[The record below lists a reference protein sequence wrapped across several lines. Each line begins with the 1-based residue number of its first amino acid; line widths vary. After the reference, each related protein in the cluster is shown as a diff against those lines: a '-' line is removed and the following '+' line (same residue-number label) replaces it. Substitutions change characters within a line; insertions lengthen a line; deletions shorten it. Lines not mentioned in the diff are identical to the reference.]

1 MSSGS
6 TCAVSGCYTNS
17 KKLKS
22 FQESKCAE
30 HQKIRNECPCPA
42 PYALHCIPSKE
53 ERKQAW
59 LAALKLKNPPKRV
72 YVCSFHFVDKKP
84 TELHPDPELYL
95 GHNRSL
101 QNRRKQL
108 QEADGLGMFMVFNNF
123 YNIYMI

>member
-6 TCAVSGCYTNS
+6 TCAVSGCYNNS
-17 KKLKS
+17 KKLKG
-22 FQESKCAE
+22 FQENICIE

-42 PYALHCIPSKE
+42 PYALHCMPAKE

-95 GHNRSL
+95 GHSRP
-101 QNRRKQL
+101 QQGKRKL
-108 QEADGLGMFMVFNNF
+108 IQEADGLGMFMKFSHF
-123 YNIYMI
+123 IILL